1 MVGYATER
9 SVPVMKITGE
19 KNDSAERARISP
31 NPEVVAKRLDDEL
44 VVVHLGT
51 NLIYNLNRSAARL
64 WELLESGLGLEEVK
78 EQLIEEFDVPMEQLE
93 QDISATLTSLVEN
106 QLIKLEK

>member
-1 MVGYATER
+1 MER
-9 SVPVMKITGE
+9 SISVTKISGE

-64 WELLESGLGLEEVK
+64 WELLESGRGLEEAK
-78 EQLIEEFDVPMEQLE
+78 EQLIEEFDVSMEQLE
-93 QDISATLTSLVEN
+93 LDISATLTSLVEN

>member
-1 MVGYATER
+1 VT
-9 SVPVMKITGE
+9 KISGE
-19 KNDSAERARISP
+19 KNDSLERARISP

-51 NLIYNLNRSAARL
+51 NLIYNLNQSAARL
-64 WELLESGLGLEEVK
+64 WELLERGLSLEEVK
-78 EQLIEEFDVPMEQLE
+78 EQLIEEFDVSMEQLE

-106 QLIKLEK
+106 QLIQLEKVTIA